1 MIGFYDQQACPP
13 ERKKWKCVLLYLLC
27 SGLPLGLVKETI
39 ISDCLLTEGWE
50 DHLSVV
56 MFSQCLEV
64 YTLLTLV
71 LERR

>member
-1 MIGFYDQQACPP
+1 MSHTTHHIPP
-13 ERKKWKCVLLYLLC
+13 ERKNINVYYIISSLP
-27 SGLPLGLVKETI
+27 PLGLVKETI

-64 YTLLTLV
+64 YTLPTLV